1 MRVVI
6 WHNPRRSK
14 SRAALAIL
22 QDRPGLTIEIVDYQ
36 KTPPERATIAAML
49 EEAGLS
55 PRQALRTSEP
65 IAKDMQLGTADD
77 ASILDAMA
85 AHPILIERP
94 LVATDRGVR
103 LGRPPEAIID
113 IL

>member
-6 WHNPRRSK
+6 WHNPRCSK

-36 KTPPERATIAAML
+36 KTPPERAAIAAML
-49 EEAGLS
+49 GKAGLS
-55 PRQALRTSEP
+55 PRQALRTGEP
-65 IAKDMQLGTADD
+65 IAKAQHLATADD
-77 ASILDAMA
+77 PTILDAMA